1 MINCFLNWSSVVL
14 LRCVTV
20 GFVLQADKEADLLR
34 GGWDSVREGVLV
46 GERGGRLGDLPVAA
60 IEIHGGESRRVIP
73 VHGFFTFQVQ
83 GWRTQA
89 FSQTGIT
96 VGSKF
101 CLNEKQNHTE
111 S

>member
-14 LRCVTV
+14 LLRVTV
-20 GFVLQADKEADLLR
+20 KFILQADKEADLLR
-34 GGWDSVREGVLV
+34 EGRDSVREGVLV
-46 GERGGRLGDLPVAA
+46 GRRGGRLGDLPVAA
-60 IEIHGGESRRVIP
+60 MEIHRGESRRVIS
-73 VHGFFTFQVQ
+73 VHGFFTLQVQ
-83 GWRTQA
+83 GRRTQA

-96 VGSKF
+96 VGSRF